1 MLIYKEESYKII
13 GACMEVH
20 NTLGC
25 GFLEAVYQEALAIE
39 FEKRGIPYIR
49 EAELN
54 IEYKGIILSK
64 KYNADFICYD
74 KIIVETKALTELL
87 TVHQSQV
94 INYLNATK
102 LKLGLLVNFGEES
115 LNYLRL
121 ANSKN
126 DKISEN

>member
-39 FEKRGIPYIR
+39 FDKRGIPYIR

-94 INYLNATK
+94 INYLKASK
-102 LKLGLLVNFGEES
+102 LKLGILVNFGEEN
-115 LNYLRL
+115 LNYIRL
-121 ANSKN
+121 ANSK
-126 DKISEN
+126 

>member
-1 MLIYKEESYKII
+1 
-13 GACMEVH
+13 MEVH

-39 FEKRGIPYIR
+39 FDKRGIPYIR
-49 EAELN
+49 ESELN

-64 KYNADFICYD
+64 KYNADFVCYD

-94 INYLNATK
+94 INYLKATK
-102 LKLGLLVNFGEES
+102 FKLGILVNFGEES

-121 ANSKN
+121 AN
-126 DKISEN
+126 

>member
-1 MLIYKEESYKII
+1 
-13 GACMEVH
+13 MEVH
-20 NTLGC
+20 NTLGW
-25 GFLEAVYQEALAIE
+25 GFLEAVYQEALTIE
-39 FEKRGIPYIR
+39 FENRGIPYIR

-54 IEYKGIILSK
+54 IDYKGIILSK

-94 INYLNATK
+94 INYLKATK
-102 LKLGLLVNFGEES
+102 LKLGILVNFGEES

>member
-13 GACMEVH
+13 GACIEVH

-25 GFLEAVYQEALAIE
+25 GFFEAVYQEALAIE
-39 FEKRGIPYIR
+39 FDKRGISYIR

-54 IEYKGIILSK
+54 IDYKGIVLSK

-74 KIIVETKALTELL
+74 KIIVETKALTELAS
-87 TVHQSQV
+87 THQSQV
-94 INYLNATK
+94 INYLKATK
-102 LKLGLLVNFGEES
+102 LKLGILVNFGEES

-121 ANSKN
+121 AN
-126 DKISEN
+126 

>member
-1 MLIYKEESYKII
+1 MLLYKEECYKII

-39 FEKRGIPYIR
+39 FDKRGIPYVR
-49 EAELN
+49 EPELN
-54 IEYKGIILSK
+54 IEYKGIVLSK

-74 KIIVETKALTELL
+74 KIIIESKALSELL

-94 INYLNATK
+94 INYLKITK
-102 LKLGLLVNFGEES
+102 FKLGILVNFGEEN
-115 LNYLRL
+115 LNYIRL
-121 ANSKN
+121 ANSK
-126 DKISEN
+126 

>member
-39 FEKRGIPYIR
+39 FDKRGIPYIR
-49 EAELN
+49 EAELS
-54 IEYKGIILSK
+54 IEYKGVVLSK

-74 KIIVETKALTELL
+74 KIIIETKALTELL

-102 LKLGLLVNFGEES
+102 LKLGILVNYGEES
-115 LNYLRL
+115 LNYIRL
-121 ANSKN
+121 ANSK
-126 DKISEN
+126 

>member
-1 MLIYKEESYKII
+1 MLLYKDESYKII

-54 IEYKGIILSK
+54 IEYKDTVLSK

-74 KIIVETKALTELL
+74 KIILEIKALSELIS
-87 TVHQSQV
+87 VHQAQV
-94 INYLNATK
+94 INYLKATK
-102 LKLGLLVNFGEES
+102 LKLGILVNFGEES
-115 LNYLRL
+115 LNYIRL
-121 ANSKN
+121 ANSK
-126 DKISEN
+126 